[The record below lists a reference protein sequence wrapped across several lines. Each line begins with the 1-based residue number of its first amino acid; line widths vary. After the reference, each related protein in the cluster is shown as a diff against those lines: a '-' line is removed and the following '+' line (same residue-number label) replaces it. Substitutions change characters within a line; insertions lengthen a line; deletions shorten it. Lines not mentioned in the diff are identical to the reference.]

1 VLIRWIAA
9 LALVCAVAAACAP
22 QRPTAAEVPATSVVQ
37 PELVPGAKRPTPPVL
52 SSPVAVSPVPAPV
65 ASPAAAAAASPS
77 PAAAASPVLHPTLPS
92 VGANPS
98 PAPGGR

>member
-1 VLIRWIAA
+1 V
-9 LALVCAVAAACAP
+9 LALVILAAAACAPP

-37 PELVPGAKRPTPPVL
+37 PELVPGAKRPTPPEL
-52 SSPVAVSPVPAPV
+52 ASPVAVSPIP
-65 ASPAAAAAASPS
+65 SPAASPS

>member
-1 VLIRWIAA
+1 V
-9 LALVCAVAAACAP
+9 LALVILAAAACAPP

-37 PELVPGAKRPTPPVL
+37 PEHVPGAKRPTPPEL
-52 SSPVAVSPVPAPV
+52 ASPVAVSPIP
-65 ASPAAAAAASPS
+65 SPAASPVAAPAASPS